1 MVYRQRYYKE
11 ITHEDGKVIRLE
23 FWTPDDSI
31 ADAVEMGDVIQSLNL
46 EIQSGG
52 DIDQPIVKTQ
62 LNFTLIDAPD
72 HELSK
77 TKKCGSWEEFYSPSA
92 TAWLVMV
99 GAKKAGESGFKNI
112 WGGYITPDSF
122 RESLTYRAGV
132 SFIARD
138 NIGHMQDFPFDAE
151 GNAEGMIKLGELIE
165 LAWEKIASPMLLTI
179 ETNNA
184 QWLQTYGHNALNT
197 YMNISAFKD
206 KNWYEVLES
215 VLYSYGLVMRYVGNN
230 NVVIY
235 PLRNLP
241 EYGYRGSEE
250 LVPIFETGAER
261 ELSPAVRRIEESMD
275 YSSSEFVVKLPT
287 TKDLSGS
294 YIERE
299 DNDGAKWQCWPLA
312 NYQDGQGWINKT
324 PSNTIVVNPQA
335 YSFSSDVNIT
345 DEQMQ
350 YVYDHLFLRCGLSG
364 GVEYSRF
371 VIPSPVE
378 LTLTLGKM
386 VYQGRI
392 EGASGH
398 LQEVFLAYEDD
409 EAEQWL
415 FPQIHY
421 AVSIK
426 QNGITNWL
434 QADGTFSTTSATLTY
449 KFGEG
454 YNRSLNVRV
463 DLSKFNGQALFT
475 FHIKQ
480 ISGLGGIAQGWLIAL
495 EGLTIKAGGSAL
507 TANHVNTNYR
517 EENNVI
523 LSRNPQIAP
532 AMANTLLPS
541 MVENGIFYKS
551 GDFYYPANK
560 WSWNGNAAQ
569 QMAVYNHLQLL
580 CFYAKPNNILTGNI
594 LNSDVTNFAR
604 IYRWNGTEH
613 IITSGTLNLLNGFI
627 ENASL
632 REFMRYEDMW
642 GDMTDEAGLPDVDS
656 GTMSTVQG
664 GTGSTSNAS
673 TYSNTTEVNIGG
685 GGGTIVLDSYM
696 SDSSTNGVQN
706 RVIKA
711 YVDSENSRQDESIT
725 TIIQS
730 VLQLGQTLS
739 AMWEL
744 SDDGKQIIT
753 TKEVVVENNAIV
765 SGDVATA
772 AEGQNTPSGGVTD
785 EDLKEYAKQSW
796 VQANYQPLITESNPL
811 SYTKISGLG
820 SLASKNSLSASD
832 IPDLSSTYLPK
843 SGGELTKSGSE
854 ILRVSANGA
863 NYATIAFRNKPSG
876 ASSYNSAAWLGY
888 NGASGDWFV
897 TNGGW
902 SVTNILYHT
911 GNFNPANYMPLIGGV
926 ISGDFKVNGT
936 TTLKTVKIWNGG
948 DTVAEIKI
956 DGSSLSINKELKLTN
971 GGSADIS
978 SSIAAAFKTDIAQIK
993 TLIANDVY
1001 IGASGG
1007 TTSNLAFNI
1016 NTYQGVSDKRPNYK
1030 QTVFSVDTLGNGTL
1044 IGGLTSNTLAAN
1056 YFTKSDEFYFGS
1068 GASGI
1073 GASGALIY
1081 TYNNLPIYFYTSGSL
1096 AMTIDGGHGVT
1107 MESGLHV
1114 KGIQLCNGTL
1124 HVGSTYSEDGQSG
1137 TAGVTIRNE
1146 GGIEISHASTP
1157 YIDFHYAND
1166 TGDYSVRM
1174 AAKSTSVL
1182 SFRGNLSSWYN
1193 NGYNLGTSDVR
1204 WKKLWATNGDF
1215 AGDLEV
1221 GGNLI
1226 VTGDVATL

>member
-1 MVYRQRYYKE
+1 MVYKQRYYKE
-11 ITHEDGKVIRLE
+11 ITHADGKIIRIE
-23 FWTPDDSI
+23 FWQGGSNSI
-31 ADAVEMGDVIQSLNL
+31 AEAVELGPVLQSLNL

-77 TKKCGSWEEFYSPSA
+77 AKKCGSWEEFYSPNA
-92 TAWLVMV
+92 TAWLVIV
-99 GAKKAGESGFKNI
+99 AAKKAGETGFKNI

-151 GNAEGMIKLGELIE
+151 GNAEGMIKLRELIE

-241 EYGYRGSEE
+241 EYGYSGSEE

-299 DNDGAKWQCWPLA
+299 DENGNKRQCWPLA
-312 NYQDGQGWINKT
+312 NYQDGQGWINNA
-324 PSNTIVVNPQA
+324 PSNTLVVNPQA

-345 DEQMQ
+345 DEQKQ

-378 LTLTLGKM
+378 LTFTLGKM
-386 VYQGRI
+386 IFQS
-392 EGASGH
+392 ATK
-398 LQEVFLAYEDD
+398 VFIAYEDD

-415 FPQIHY
+415 FPQIKY
-421 AVSIK
+421 AISVV
-426 QNGITNWL
+426 QNGITKWL
-434 QADGTFSTTSATLTY
+434 QSDGTFGTSADTLTY
-449 KFGEG
+449 KFEEG
-454 YNRSLNVRV
+454 YNRSVNINV

-480 ISGLGGIAQGWLIAL
+480 ISGLGGDAPGWLIAI
-495 EGLTIKAGGSAL
+495 EGLTIQAGGSSL
-507 TANHVNTNYR
+507 TSNHVNTNYI

-523 LSRNPQIAP
+523 LSRNPQITP
-532 AMANTLLPS
+532 AMVPTLLPS
-541 MVENGIFYKS
+541 LIENGIFYKS

-580 CFYAKPNNILTGNI
+580 CYYAKPNNILTGNI
-594 LNSDVTNFAR
+594 VNADVTDFAR

-613 IITSGTLNLLNGFI
+613 IIASGTINLVNGFI

-632 REFMRYEDMW
+632 REFVRYEDMW
-642 GDMTDEAGLPDVDS
+642 GEMTDTSDMPDVES
-656 GTMSTVQG
+656 ETSSNVQG

-673 TYSNTTEVNIGG
+673 TYSNTTEVNIG

-711 YVDSENSRQDESIT
+711 YIDSENAAQDESIT
-725 TIIQS
+725 TIINN
-730 VLQLGQTLS
+730 VLEQGAYLA
-739 AMWEL
+739 AMWKL
-744 SDDGKQIIT
+744 SDDGKNVVTNKGVLIGSYTAIHSGNIGSQSVDAASRLKWNGIIGDANALTKNGIYSFSTATSSRPENYGVLLQLSNKDNPSATDGSSWIYQIAGGTSSTKLYVRQSINGSSWSAWAAIALTSSTVANAEKVGNKALTKSNTANFNGIPYIGSDGLMEVGRYMDFHAANVDSVDYNTRVQLGRTSGSNTIT
-753 TKEVVVENNAIV
+753 LPSGTGTLALLSDNVGGAKKLVTSGLEDAVTIATDKTASFLGNIKIQPADREDVSLSFISGVESDQFYDYKIGKFTDANAIGGFGIAMANTNGAWV
-765 SGDVATA
+765 KFLSLTTDTSYNVTSVDFQRALHAKKDAYFSGHMYVGASSNLMLGDKTAGIYITYNAISWHNDSNSYSSSIFGFDAAAIRVYKTLRPNSNSLCALGSSSYRWSGVHAVTGDFSGDV
-772 AEGQNTPSGGVTD
+772 
-785 EDLKEYAKQSW
+785 
-796 VQANYQPLITESNPL
+796 
-811 SYTKISGLG
+811 
-820 SLASKNSLSASD
+820 
-832 IPDLSSTYLPK
+832 
-843 SGGELTKSGSE
+843 
-854 ILRVSANGA
+854 
-863 NYATIAFRNKPSG
+863 
-876 ASSYNSAAWLGY
+876 
-888 NGASGDWFV
+888 
-897 TNGGW
+897 
-902 SVTNILYHT
+902 SV
-911 GNFNPANYMPLIGGV
+911 
-926 ISGDFKVNGT
+926 K
-936 TTLKTVKIWNGG
+936 
-948 DTVAEIKI
+948 
-956 DGSSLSINKELKLTN
+956 
-971 GGSADIS
+971 
-978 SSIAAAFKTDIAQIK
+978 
-993 TLIANDVY
+993 
-1001 IGASGG
+1001 
-1007 TTSNLAFNI
+1007 
-1016 NTYQGVSDKRPNYK
+1016 
-1030 QTVFSVDTLGNGTL
+1030 
-1044 IGGLTSNTLAAN
+1044 
-1056 YFTKSDEFYFGS
+1056 
-1068 GASGI
+1068 
-1073 GASGALIY
+1073 
-1081 TYNNLPIYFYTSGSL
+1081 
-1096 AMTIDGGHGVT
+1096 
-1107 MESGLHV
+1107 
-1114 KGIQLCNGTL
+1114 
-1124 HVGSTYSEDGQSG
+1124 
-1137 TAGVTIRNE
+1137 
-1146 GGIEISHASTP
+1146 
-1157 YIDFHYAND
+1157 
-1166 TGDYSVRM
+1166 
-1174 AAKSTSVL
+1174 
-1182 SFRGNLSSWYN
+1182 
-1193 NGYNLGTSDVR
+1193 
-1204 WKKLWATNGDF
+1204 
-1215 AGDLEV
+1215 
-1221 GGNLI
+1221 GNLI
-1226 VTGDVATL
+1226 IMGDVASA